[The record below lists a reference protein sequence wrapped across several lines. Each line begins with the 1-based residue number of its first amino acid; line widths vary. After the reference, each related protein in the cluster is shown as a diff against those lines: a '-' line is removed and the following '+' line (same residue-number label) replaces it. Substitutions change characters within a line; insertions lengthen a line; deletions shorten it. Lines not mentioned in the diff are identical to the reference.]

1 MYEKFYGLRE
11 RPFELGSNLRF
22 LYLPETHREALSN
35 LEYGIASRKGV
46 TVLTGEVGTG
56 KTTLIRAALA
66 QADAASVCVHVTNPR
81 LTRHEFFEFL
91 AQGFKLGP
99 EASATKVACLA
110 ALEER
115 LIARLDRGEYSTL
128 IVDEV
133 QSVSDELLEEI
144 RLLTNMEVAGG
155 ARLLSVILV
164 GQPEFGERLNT
175 AELRHLKQRVALR
188 CELRPLTLHETAGF
202 IASRIRV
209 AGGSAAGVFTREA
222 VQLIYEVSGGIPRV
236 ISVLCDNALV
246 NGFAANE
253 RPVGSRLVQDVC
265 RDFHIQCRD
274 DIPDDSVTPAPAP
287 PSVVAQPA
295 ASAPAAASSLHA
307 VLPSP
312 APLSPA
318 ASKPAAHAATNPL
331 FASVGRRRRFGIF

>member
-91 AQGFKLGP
+91 SQGFKLGP
-99 EASATKVACLA
+99 DASVTKVACLA

-164 GQPEFGERLNT
+164 GQPEFGDRLNT

-253 RPVGSRLVQDVC
+253 RPVGSKLVQDVC

-274 DIPDDSVTPAPAP
+274 DIPDDAPQPVVAPAP
-287 PSVVAQPA
+287 STLGTTAVPA
-295 ASAPAAASSLHA
+295 PLHA
-307 VLPSP
+307 VTPSQAPLVP
-312 APLSPA
+312 APDPA
-318 ASKPAAHAATNPL
+318 VKAAPPADPL
-331 FASVGRRRRFGIF
+331 FASIGRRRRFGIF

>member
-1 MYEKFYGLRE
+1 M
-11 RPFELGSNLRF
+11 
-22 LYLPETHREALSN
+22 SN

-99 EASATKVACLA
+99 EAAVTKVACLA

-222 VQLIYEVSGGIPRV
+222 VQLIFEVSAGIPRV

-253 RPVGSRLVQDVC
+253 RPVGSKLVQDVC

-274 DIPDDSVTPAPAP
+274 DIPDDSPAAAPTPVLAP
-287 PSVVAQPA
+287 PA
-295 ASAPAAASSLHA
+295 ASPLAAPVAASSLHA
-307 VLPSP
+307 VTPSP
-312 APLSPA
+312 DPLVPAVSEPA
-318 ASKPAAHAATNPL
+318 APAAPRTDPL

>member
-91 AQGFKLGP
+91 SQGFKLGS
-99 EASATKVACLA
+99 EASVTKVSCLA

-164 GQPEFGERLNT
+164 GQPEFGDRLNT

-253 RPVGSRLVQDVC
+253 RPVGSKLVQDVC

-274 DIPDDSVTPAPAP
+274 DIPDDAPAPAVAP
-287 PSVVAQPA
+287 MPSTLGTSVGPA
-295 ASAPAAASSLHA
+295 PLHA
-307 VLPSP
+307 VTPSQ
-312 APLSPA
+312 APLVPA
-318 ASKPAAHAATNPL
+318 ADPPVKAAPPPTDPL

>member
-91 AQGFKLGP
+91 SQGFKLGS
-99 EASATKVACLA
+99 EASVTKVSCLA

-164 GQPEFGERLNT
+164 GQPEFGDRLNT

-253 RPVGSRLVQDVC
+253 RPVGSKLVQDVC

-274 DIPDDSVTPAPAP
+274 DIPDDAPALAVAP
-287 PSVVAQPA
+287 KPSTLGSSVV
-295 ASAPAAASSLHA
+295 
-307 VLPSP
+307 P
-312 APLSPA
+312 APLHVVMPSQAPLVPA
-318 ASKPAAHAATNPL
+318 ADPPVKAAPPPTDPL